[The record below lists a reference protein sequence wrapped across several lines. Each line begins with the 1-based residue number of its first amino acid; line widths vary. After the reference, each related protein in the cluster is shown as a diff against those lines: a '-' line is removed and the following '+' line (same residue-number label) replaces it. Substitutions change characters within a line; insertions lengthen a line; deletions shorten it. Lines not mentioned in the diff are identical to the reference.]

1 LLIEV
6 TCFCTENVV
15 RGSHYAQQT
24 NLAIF
29 MNVAWGSYAATTGR
43 YADQFVAAG
52 GHTVFTG
59 IAADLVFGIS
69 AVVAS
74 AQACG

>member
-6 TCFCTENVV
+6 AYFCTENVPV
-15 RGSHYAQQT
+15 VIYAYET
-24 NLAIF
+24 GLAIF
-29 MNVAWGSYAATTGR
+29 MPIAWVSLIATTGR

-59 IAADLVFGIS
+59 IAADLFFGIG